1 MKNDAGKDDILR
13 YIYDETTPEENGEI
27 TFRMQIDPECRE
39 LHDDLKA
46 VQQEL
51 DKLRCSPSD
60 GLLKSLMRYA
70 RQPKTTDQQQVS
82 KGIA

>member
-13 YIYDETTPEENGEI
+13 FLYDEMNSEEAGDFE
-27 TFRMQIDPECRE
+27 TRLHIDTDVRE
-39 LHDDLKA
+39 LHDEFRE

-60 GLLKSLMRYA
+60 GLLNSLMRYA
-70 RQPKTTDQQQVS
+70 RQAKQADQQNVS

>member
-13 YIYDETTPEENGEI
+13 FIYDEMTPEEAGEI
-27 TFRMQIDPECRE
+27 KVRLRIDPELRE
-39 LHDDLKA
+39 AHEEIKE

-60 GLLKSLMRYA
+60 GLLSSIMRYA
-70 RQPKTTDQQQVS
+70 RQSKPADQQTVS
-82 KGIA
+82 K

>member
-13 YIYDETTPEENGEI
+13 FIYEEMTPEEAGDME
-27 TFRMQIDPECRE
+27 TRLQIDNDLRE
-39 LHDDLKA
+39 TYDEIKD

-60 GLLKSLMRYA
+60 ALLSSIMRYA
-70 RQPKTTDQQQVS
+70 RQSKPADQQTVS
-82 KGIA
+82 K